1 MATMNVSLPD
11 QMKLWVEQQGQGG
24 RYSNSSDYI
33 RDLIRQDQDRAAKIR
48 KMQELVTE
56 GRDSGISEHS
66 MSDIRELARKQA
78 DIL

>member
-11 QMKLWVEQQGQGG
+11 QMKNWVEQQGQGG

-48 KMQELVTE
+48 SMQKLVAE
-56 GRDSGISEHS
+56 GINSGISKYS
-66 MSDIRELARKQA
+66 MADIREHARKQVG
-78 DIL
+78 